1 MHQCK
6 VEPNGLGTPRLLA
19 SVTTVNNWCFQWQRG
34 NIQKSTNI
42 KQALFQRP
50 KQLSSGVNVWLPGV
64 PEASKS
70 SLDFKAFGSPQI
82 HLSEAE
88 LQTEAGRW

>member
-1 MHQCK
+1 M
-6 VEPNGLGTPRLLA
+6 
-19 SVTTVNNWCFQWQRG
+19 
-34 NIQKSTNI
+34 
-42 KQALFQRP
+42 
-50 KQLSSGVNVWLPGV
+50 NVWLPGV

-88 LQTEAGRW
+88 LPAFGSVFEIAFVVERLRKGPIWREGINQYGLGRVVQGFEQEL